1 MEWPNHAFAN
11 SLFPTLPPSKSV
23 VEPSSEG
30 YIPTLS
36 NEEPVWHI
44 FVEGKERNL
53 KHQINVLESIRLE
66 LIDRKTLSDTITFD
80 ESKGPVMI
88 ELGAVIEPSTHFIGP
103 CFVGKGATIK
113 HGAYIRENAWICSS
127 ALVGHCSEV
136 KHSILLPG
144 AKAPHFNYVGDSI
157 LGPNV
162 NLGAGVKLSNLRN
175 DGGEVH
181 VRIKGERVPSG
192 LRKFGAIIGEDSQL
206 GCNAVTN
213 PGVVLGPRCMVMPN
227 TTVTGIY
234 DCDSKIG

>member
-1 MEWPNHAFAN
+1 MSAPASEDLWP
-11 SLFPTLPPSKSV
+11 SLDETLGRQPCFPTGPVWSIL
-23 VEPSSEG
+23 
-30 YIPTLS
+30 PTLKGQMADMLS
-36 NEEPVWHI
+36 QMGVMEREDVSIDSSGGDVHI
-44 FVEGKERNL
+44 D
-53 KHQINVLESIRLE
+53 QSAI
-66 LIDRKTLSDTITFD
+66 
-80 ESKGPVMI
+80 
-88 ELGAVIEPSTHFIGP
+88 IEPGVHIIGP
-103 CFVGKGATIK
+103 AYIGPNAIIR
-113 HGAYIRENAWICSS
+113 HGAYIREFSWICAG
-127 ALVGHCSEV
+127 ALVGHASET
-136 KHSILLPG
+136 KHSVLLPG

-213 PGVVLGPRCMVMPN
+213 LGVVLGPRCMVMPN

>member
-1 MEWPNHAFAN
+1 MSAPASEDLWP
-11 SLFPTLPPSKSV
+11 SLDESLGRQPCFPTGPVWSIL
-23 VEPSSEG
+23 
-30 YIPTLS
+30 PTLKGQMADMLS
-36 NEEPVWHI
+36 QMGAMEREDVSIDSSGGVVHI
-44 FVEGKERNL
+44 D
-53 KHQINVLESIRLE
+53 QSAI
-66 LIDRKTLSDTITFD
+66 
-80 ESKGPVMI
+80 
-88 ELGAVIEPSTHFIGP
+88 IEPGVHIIGP
-103 CFVGKGATIK
+103 TYIGPNAIIR
-113 HGAYIRENAWICSS
+113 HGAYIREFSWICAG
-127 ALVGHCSEV
+127 ALVGHASET
-136 KHSILLPG
+136 KHSVLLPG

>member
-11 SLFPTLPPSKSV
+11 SLFPSLPPSKSI

-88 ELGAVIEPSTHFIGP
+88 EQGAIIEPSTHFIGP
-103 CFVGKGATIK
+103 CFVGKNAVIR

-127 ALVGHCSEV
+127 ALVGHCTEV

-157 LGPNV
+157 LGKGV

-175 DGGEVH
+175 DGTEIYLRIGES
-181 VRIKGERVPSG
+181 RVASG
-192 LRKFGAIIGEDSQL
+192 LRKFGAILGEGCQL

-213 PGVVLGPRCMVMPN
+213 PGTVLGIDSIVWPN
-227 TTVTGIY
+227 ATVTGFH
-234 DCDSKIG
+234 DKSSTHS